1 MANKATRGIRV
12 LAIMLAMLSLAVLP
26 MRAFAQ
32 TATEVSGEAF
42 GIEATGVVTIP
53 PTPRV
58 TLPLTGG
65 NETDNVA
72 RVDQA
77 GITTGVLEVST
88 SGTLDPAA
96 STATATVNNLA
107 VSTNVAGVA
116 TPVVTA
122 TTLTSTSD
130 SFCNEDG
137 TADSEGESTVED
149 LTLLGEDVE
158 VTGVENQTVTA
169 DLPGNAGTVTLV
181 INEQAREGT
190 DNMSELTV
198 NALRVT
204 VTIAGTTQQT
214 VVVASATSDIVCAP
228 VEGDEDDQQGGD
240 DDQQDGD
247 DDDQQGGDDEQD
259 GGELPDTGGA
269 AVPVGQSL
277 YTAGAAI
284 IALAGMGVMAI
295 RRRS

>member
-107 VSTNVAGVA
+107 VSTDVAGVA

-137 TADSEGESTVED
+137 TAGSEGESTVEN
-149 LTLLGEDVE
+149 LTLLGANVE
-158 VTGVENQTVTA
+158 VTGDENQTVTA
-169 DLPGNAGTVTLV
+169 NLPGGAGTVTLV

-190 DNMSELTV
+190 GNMSELTV

-204 VTIAGTTQQT
+204 VTIAGTTQT
-214 VVVASATSDIVCAP
+214 VVVASATSDIVCAA
-228 VEGDEDDQQGGD
+228 VQGDEDDQQGGGD
-240 DDQQDGD
+240 DDQ
-247 DDDQQGGDDEQD
+247 QD